1 MSRKTY
7 RKTTQPASRFSWPVL
22 TAVAAVIL
30 IIAGGAMVLFA
41 PDPVAETSPEVTG
54 APRLVVAQPEIDEGY
69 IKLDKTIETTF
80 HLKNV
85 GDRPLKILGEPQV
98 ELVEGC

>member
-7 RKTTQPASRFSWPVL
+7 RKRKQPPPRQFPWPWL
-22 TAVAAVIL
+22 AVVGVVL
-30 IIAGGAMVLFA
+30 IIGGGLMIWSPSGTA
-41 PDPVAETSPEVTG
+41 PPEVTG
-54 APRLVVAQPEIDEGY
+54 APRLAVDQLVIDEGY
-69 IKLDKTIETTF
+69 IKLDRTIHTTF

-85 GDRPLKILGEPQV
+85 GDRPLEILGEPQV